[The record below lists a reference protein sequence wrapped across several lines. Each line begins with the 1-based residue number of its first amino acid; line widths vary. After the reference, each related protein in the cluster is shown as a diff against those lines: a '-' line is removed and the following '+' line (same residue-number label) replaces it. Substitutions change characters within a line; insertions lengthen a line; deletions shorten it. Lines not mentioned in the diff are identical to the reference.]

1 MPNHGEKK
9 MKAIYQ
15 NLIIPFLLLQGSL
28 LAHCQVP
35 CGIYND
41 AARIIQIQEDFS
53 TIQKAMTKIKELS
66 QQQDATSM
74 NQLTRWIMTKEDHA
88 SKIQKV
94 VSDYFLTQR
103 IKVKTESSEFERYV
117 KQTTT
122 LHQILV
128 SAMQCKQT
136 VDNINVDRGFQLVD
150 TFIGYYFDKHGLE
163 HLEKLSE

>member
-1 MPNHGEKK
+1 
-9 MKAIYQ
+9 MKPIYQ

-74 NQLTRWIMTKEDHA
+74 NQLTRWIITKEDHA

-94 VSDYFLTQR
+94 VSEYFLTQR
-103 IKVKTESSEFERYV
+103 IKAKTEGSDYNTYV

-128 SAMQCKQT
+128 SAMKCKQT
-136 VDNINVDRGFQLVD
+136 IDEQNAILGINLIDE
-150 TFIGYYFDKHGLE
+150 FIEIYFDSHGLQ
-163 HLEKLSE
+163 HLQKLSE

>member
-1 MPNHGEKK
+1 
-9 MKAIYQ
+9 MKPIYQ

-74 NQLTRWIMTKEDHA
+74 NQLTRWIITKEDHA

-94 VSDYFLTQR
+94 VSEYFLTQR
-103 IKVKTESSEFERYV
+103 IKVKTEDSEFDTYV
-117 KQTTT
+117 KQATT

-128 SAMQCKQT
+128 SAMKCKQT
-136 VDNINVDRGFQLVD
+136 IDEQNVILGINLIDQ
-150 TFIGYYFDKHGLE
+150 FIEIYFDSHGLQ
-163 HLEKLSE
+163 HLQKLSE

>member
-1 MPNHGEKK
+1 
-9 MKAIYQ
+9 MKPIYL
-15 NLIIPFLLLQGSL
+15 NLIAPFLLLQGSL

-41 AARIIQIQEDFS
+41 AARIIQIQENFS

-103 IKVKTESSEFERYV
+103 IKAKTEGSEFDTYV

-128 SAMQCKQT
+128 SAMKCKQT
-136 VDNINVDRGFQLVD
+136 VDLGHVDEGLHQIEA
-150 TFIGYYFDKHGLE
+150 FIDLYFDTHGKGHIKQLNE
-163 HLEKLSE
+163 S

>member
-1 MPNHGEKK
+1 
-9 MKAIYQ
+9 MKPIYL
-15 NLIIPFLLLQGSL
+15 NLIAPFLLLQGSL

-66 QQQDATSM
+66 QQQDATSK
-74 NQLTRWIMTKEDHA
+74 NQLTRWIMTKGDHA

-103 IKVKTESSEFERYV
+103 IKAKTEGSEFDTYV

-128 SAMQCKQT
+128 SAMKCKQT
-136 VDNINVDRGFQLVD
+136 VDKQNVILGINLIDQ
-150 TFIGYYFDKHGLE
+150 FIEIYFDSHGLQ
-163 HLEKLSE
+163 HLQKLSE

>member
-1 MPNHGEKK
+1 
-9 MKAIYQ
+9 MKQIYL
-15 NLIIPFLLLQGSL
+15 NLIVPFLLLQGSL

-74 NQLTRWIMTKEDHA
+74 NQLTRWIITKEDHA
-88 SKIQKV
+88 SKIQKM

-103 IKVKTESSEFERYV
+103 IKAKTEGSEFDTYV

-128 SAMQCKQT
+128 SAMKCKQT
-136 VDNINVDRGFQLVD
+136 VDSGHADDGLHQIE
-150 TFIGYYFDKHGLE
+150 TFINLYFDTHGKE
-163 HLEKLSE
+163 HIKQLNES

>member
-1 MPNHGEKK
+1 M
-9 MKAIYQ
+9 
-15 NLIIPFLLLQGSL
+15 
-28 LAHCQVP
+28 P

-53 TIQKAMTKIKELS
+53 TIKKAMAKIKELS

-74 NQLTRWIMTKEDHA
+74 NQLTRWIMTKEEHA

-103 IKVKTESSEFERYV
+103 IKAKTEGSEFDTYV

-128 SAMQCKQT
+128 SAMKCKQT
-136 VDNINVDRGFQLVD
+136 VELGYVDEGLHQIQ
-150 TFIGYYFDKHGLE
+150 TFIDLYFDTHGKD
-163 HLEKLSE
+163 HIKQMSESK

>member
-1 MPNHGEKK
+1 
-9 MKAIYQ
+9 MKPISQ

-53 TIQKAMTKIKELS
+53 TIQKAMTNIEELS

-94 VSDYFLTQR
+94 VSDYFLSQR
-103 IKVKTESSEFERYV
+103 IKAKTEGSEFDTYV

-128 SAMQCKQT
+128 SAMKCKQT
-136 VDNINVDRGFQLVD
+136 VESGHVDEGLHQIK
-150 TFIGYYFDKHGLE
+150 TFIDLYFDTHGKDHIKKMGE
-163 HLEKLSE
+163 S

>member
-1 MPNHGEKK
+1 
-9 MKAIYQ
+9 MKPIYQ
-15 NLIIPFLLLQGSL
+15 NLIIPLLLLQGSL

-74 NQLTRWIMTKEDHA
+74 NQLTRWIITKEDHA

-94 VSDYFLTQR
+94 VSEYFLTQR
-103 IKVKTESSEFERYV
+103 IKVKTEGSEFDTYV
-117 KQTTT
+117 KQATT

-128 SAMQCKQT
+128 SAMKCKQT
-136 VDNINVDRGFQLVD
+136 VDFGHVDEGLHQIE
-150 TFIGYYFDKHGLE
+150 TFIDLYFDTHGKD
-163 HLEKLSE
+163 HIKQMSES

>member
-1 MPNHGEKK
+1 
-9 MKAIYQ
+9 MKPIYQ
-15 NLIIPFLLLQGSL
+15 SLIIPFLLLQGSL

-66 QQQDATSM
+66 QPQDATSM

-94 VSDYFLTQR
+94 VSEYFLTQR
-103 IKVKTESSEFERYV
+103 IKAKTEDSEFDTYV
-117 KQTTT
+117 KQATT

-128 SAMQCKQT
+128 SAMKCKQT
-136 VDNINVDRGFQLVD
+136 IDEQNVILGINLIDQFVER
-150 TFIGYYFDKHGLE
+150 YFDSHGLE
-163 HLEKLSE
+163 HLQKLSE

>member
-1 MPNHGEKK
+1 
-9 MKAIYQ
+9 MKPFYQ

-53 TIQKAMTKIKELS
+53 TIQKAMTKIEELS

-74 NQLTRWIMTKEDHA
+74 NQLTRWIITKEDHA

-103 IKVKTESSEFERYV
+103 IKAKTEGSEFDTYV

-128 SAMQCKQT
+128 SAMKCKQT
-136 VDNINVDRGFQLVD
+136 VDLGHVDESLHQIK
-150 TFIGYYFDKHGLE
+150 TFIDLYFDTHGKD
-163 HLEKLSE
+163 HIEKMSES

>member
-1 MPNHGEKK
+1 
-9 MKAIYQ
+9 MKPIYL
-15 NLIIPFLLLQGSL
+15 NLIAPFLLLQGSL

-94 VSDYFLTQR
+94 VSEYFLTQR
-103 IKVKTESSEFERYV
+103 IKVKTEGSEYDTYV

-128 SAMQCKQT
+128 SAMKCKQT
-136 VDNINVDRGFQLVD
+136 VESGHVDEGLHQIK
-150 TFIGYYFDKHGLE
+150 TFIDLYFDTHGKDHIKQLN
-163 HLEKLSE
+163 KS

>member
-1 MPNHGEKK
+1 
-9 MKAIYQ
+9 MKPIYQ
-15 NLIIPFLLLQGSL
+15 NLIVPFLLLQGSL

-53 TIQKAMTKIKELS
+53 TIQKAMTKIKDLS

-74 NQLTRWIMTKEDHA
+74 NQLTRWIMTKDEHA

-103 IKVKTESSEFERYV
+103 IKAKTEGSEFDTYV

-128 SAMQCKQT
+128 SAMKCKQT
-136 VDNINVDRGFQLVD
+136 VDLGHADDGLHQIK
-150 TFIGYYFDKHGLE
+150 TFINLYFDTHGLE
-163 HLEKLSE
+163 HLGILSE

>member
-1 MPNHGEKK
+1 
-9 MKAIYQ
+9 MKPIYL
-15 NLIIPFLLLQGSL
+15 NLIAPFLLLQGSL

-94 VSDYFLTQR
+94 VSEYFLTQR
-103 IKVKTESSEFERYV
+103 IKAKTEGSEFDTYV

-128 SAMQCKQT
+128 SAMKCKQT
-136 VDNINVDRGFQLVD
+136 VDEQNVILGIILIDEFVER
-150 TFIGYYFDKHGLE
+150 YFDSHGLE
-163 HLEKLSE
+163 HLQKLSE